1 MQLSLIVAQNAKRV
15 IGKDGQI
22 PWHVSEDLKH
32 FKTLTLNHSVI
43 MGKRTFLSIGK
54 PLPQRRNIVV
64 SSTLDPKEGILVC
77 KSLEEALALCC
88 NEAEV
93 FVIGGARLYAES
105 LNLAQTLYL
114 TGGEKECAGD
124 TYFPE
129 FKHLGFKE
137 VERSPRYLSDK
148 EQIYY
153 SFVTYQ
159 RA

>member
-1 MQLSLIVAQNAKRV
+1 MRLSLIVAQNAKRV
-15 IGKDGQI
+15 IGIDGQM

-32 FKTLTLNHSVI
+32 FKSLTLNHSVI

-64 SSTLDPKEGILVC
+64 SSTLEPKEGIIVC
-77 KSLEEALALCC
+77 KSLNEALDLCSQ
-88 NEAEV
+88 EDEV

-114 TGGEKECAGD
+114 TEIEKDCAGD

-129 FKHLGFKE
+129 FRHLGFKE
-137 VERSPRYLSDK
+137 IERSPRYLSDK
-148 EQIYY
+148 EQLYY